1 MKGVTVET
9 LIILSEKQPVQ
20 YNVSNLQYHVKQVSW
35 NAIMR
40 ITDEINDRGIF
51 PSPSFDDV
59 SRKMN
64 ASRTYFVAEK
74 NKVDQSKTSGTG
86 SSGIC

>member
-1 MKGVTVET
+1 MKDVTVET

-20 YNVSNLQYHVKQVSW
+20 YNVSNLQYHVKQISW

-40 ITDEINDRGIF
+40 IPDEIKDRGIF

-64 ASRTYFVAEK
+64 ALRTYFVAEK
-74 NKVDQSKTSGTG
+74 NKVNLSKTSGTG
-86 SSGIC
+86 SSGIY

>member
-1 MKGVTVET
+1 
-9 LIILSEKQPVQ
+9 
-20 YNVSNLQYHVKQVSW
+20 
-35 NAIMR
+35 MR

-64 ASRTYFVAEK
+64 AENYFVAEK